1 MTPKSKR
8 SGVILNNIDF
18 SVGGVSA
25 GKVSIKSDIYLENK
39 GPDVSDN
46 LKLIVKAREAN
57 SNLIADKINTET
69 GTIINETTSVKS
81 VQLVVPDE
89 YNYMVVVE
97 LWRGETLINTWE
109 KPVLLAP
116 TKTVP
121 KESVEKKMNLEV
133 SKFVREAGSPA
144 VGESARQTFGGYP
157 QPIAT
162 PKEPGFEI
170 IVAISALMV
179 VFILRRRL

>member
-1 MTPKSKR
+1 M
-8 SGVILNNIDF
+8 
-18 SVGGVSA
+18 
-25 GKVSIKSDIYLENK
+25 
-39 GPDVSDN
+39 
-46 LKLIVKAREAN
+46 KAREAT
-57 SNLIADKINTET
+57 SNLIADKTNAET
-69 GTIINETTSVKS
+69 GTIINETTAVKT

-109 KPVLLAP
+109 RPVLLAP

-121 KESVEKKMNLEV
+121 KESVEKNMNLEV

-144 VGESARQTFGGYP
+144 VGGSAGQTFGGYP
-157 QPIAT
+157 QPTAT

-170 IVAISALMV
+170 IAAISALMV
-179 VFILRRRL
+179 VFMMRRRL